1 MSTTQQ
7 KLNKA
12 LKDSGGKWTKEVN
25 DLAKQRDREKGQ
37 VFDSKT
43 KTYSST
49 GGSKSNDSSSGG
61 IKSIGNALKNAPK
74 NIMRDIGMGVG
85 FTKRDADYYRRTAN
99 TIARTQGAA
108 AADRYIKQMTAKGG
122 DAAAGVK
129 GADVAGSV
137 DYGQRIG
144 MLNADGSVNTKYMR
158 SDDGGGAVTNE
169 AAEDDMGETY
179 AENLKRYQD
188 YINSQQPQQPQ
199 VTPEMR
205 REALSM
211 FESQQGAGQ
220 VPYYMAAARNQYN
233 PNMSPAFQYA
243 AQNYDVLGGSQR
255 IAPRPMEMMSVA
267 ERGQINDMAQAMA
280 DEQARKTQEEAEYRR
295 GMDMVM
301 RGGGKG
307 GPRTGPQLPP
317 GMVGLPRTP
326 DYGGGSPNP
335 IQGQPSMP
343 PRFGGKGRGRFGP
356 QIPPMRQPPSRQ
368 PVMHGGRPIPFASML
383 ASRFGGFGG

>member
-1 MSTTQQ
+1 MATTQQ

-43 KTYSST
+43 ETYRST
-49 GGSKSNDSSSGG
+49 GGSKSNDNSSGG
-61 IKSIGNALKNAPK
+61 IKSIGNALRNAPK
-74 NIMRDIGMGVG
+74 NIMRDIGMGLG
-85 FTKRDADYYRRTAN
+85 FKDRDADYYRRTAN

-137 DYGQRIG
+137 NYGQRIG

-169 AAEDDMGETY
+169 AAPEEDMSSIYD
-179 AENLKRYQD
+179 ENRRRYEEF
-188 YINSQQPQQPQ
+188 INSQQPQQPQ

-205 REALSM
+205 REALNI

-220 VPYYMAAARNQYN
+220 VPYYMAAARRPQ
-233 PNMSPAFQYA
+233 
-243 AQNYDVLGGSQR
+243 L
-255 IAPRPMEMMSVA
+255 RPMIPGEDIYYPQVG
-267 ERGQINDMAQAMA
+267 RQINRDPFGMPIVGKPVNSPMHSDTQHRTTKHLA
-280 DEQARKTQEEAEYRR
+280 DRS
-295 GMDMVM
+295 V
-301 RGGGKG
+301 
-307 GPRTGPQLPP
+307 LPH
-317 GMVGLPRTP
+317 VLW
-326 DYGGGSPNP
+326 
-335 IQGQPSMP
+335 
-343 PRFGGKGRGRFGP
+343 K
-356 QIPPMRQPPSRQ
+356 
-368 PVMHGGRPIPFASML
+368 
-383 ASRFGGFGG
+383 

>member
-1 MSTTQQ
+1 MARGTSPRP
-7 KLNKA
+7 KLRPEP
-12 LKDSGGKWTKEVN
+12 SI
-25 DLAKQRDREKGQ
+25 
-37 VFDSKT
+37 
-43 KTYSST
+43 
-49 GGSKSNDSSSGG
+49 GSKIMGG
-61 IKSIGNALKNAPK
+61 IKSIGSQIKSDFAESRKPVSEQSQDY
-74 NIMRDIGMGVG
+74 RD
-85 FTKRDADYYRRTAN
+85 RTAASKAAHEKFLADSRRN
-99 TIARTQGAA
+99 DRGSSRAA
-108 AADRYIKQMTAKGG
+108 APTPEEDMSSIYDENRRRYEEF
-122 DAAAGVK
+122 
-129 GADVAGSV
+129 
-137 DYGQRIG
+137 
-144 MLNADGSVNTKYMR
+144 MR
-158 SDDGGGAVTNE
+158 
-169 AAEDDMGETY
+169 
-179 AENLKRYQD
+179 
-188 YINSQQPQQPQ
+188 SQQPQQPQ

-205 REALSM
+205 REALNI

-220 VPYYMAAARNQYN
+220 MPYYMAAARGG
-233 PNMSPAFQYA
+233 PNASPAFNYA
-243 AQNYDVLGGSQR
+243 AQNYATLGGSQR
-255 IAPRPMEMMSVA
+255 LAPRPMEMMSVA

-343 PRFGGKGRGRFGP
+343 PRFGGKGRGGVEP

-368 PVMHGGRPIPFASML
+368 PVPFNPYVVAGGQRSPFASIL